1 MPIKGIISLPGDKS
15 VSHRALMLASLSD
28 GACVINNISTGDD
41 VETTRKCLYQCGIKS
56 SKLGSSVEI
65 TGGTLSSPVQPLDC
79 GNSGT
84 TVRLM
89 AGLLSGQGLIVRLV
103 GDKSLSKRPMN
114 RIIEPLEKMGVT
126 IQSNNGFLPISI
138 NSGDVQSIDYSPS
151 VSSAQVKSSILLAG
165 LGASGE
171 SIIREEIP
179 TRDHTELMLK
189 ELGANIN
196 QGENI
201 TINPLLKPLSSF
213 EMTIPGDP
221 SSASFFA
228 AAAAMIPNS
237 DLTIKNVLANPTRI
251 GFFSIMES
259 MGADI
264 TWKNLK
270 KVAGEFVG
278 DVHILCQPLNG
289 LHIMKEMIPSIIDE
303 IPIIA
308 VLATQA
314 NSPTIIEGAQELR
327 VKESD
332 RIKAICDNLK
342 SMGGDVIEKK
352 DGFIINP
359 PFILSPAKIQTFD
372 DHRIAMAFIIAGLLT
387 TKRNIL
393 DNQDCINISFPEF
406 NQILDQIYQ

>member
-28 GACVINNISTGDD
+28 GPCVINNISTGDD

-126 IQSNNGFLPISI
+126 IESNNGFLPISI
-138 NSGDVQSIDYSPS
+138 NPGDVQSIDYSPS

-171 SIIREEIP
+171 SIIREDIP

-342 SMGGDVIEKK
+342 SMGGDIIEKK

>member
-1 MPIKGIISLPGDKS
+1 
-15 VSHRALMLASLSD
+15 
-28 GACVINNISTGDD
+28 
-41 VETTRKCLYQCGIKS
+41 
-56 SKLGSSVEI
+56 
-65 TGGTLSSPVQPLDC
+65 
-79 GNSGT
+79 
-84 TVRLM
+84 
-89 AGLLSGQGLIVRLV
+89 
-103 GDKSLSKRPMN
+103 
-114 RIIEPLEKMGVT
+114 
-126 IQSNNGFLPISI
+126 
-138 NSGDVQSIDYSPS
+138 
-151 VSSAQVKSSILLAG
+151 
-165 LGASGE
+165 
-171 SIIREEIP
+171 
-179 TRDHTELMLK
+179 
-189 ELGANIN
+189 
-196 QGENI
+196 
-201 TINPLLKPLSSF
+201 
-213 EMTIPGDP
+213 MTIPGDP

-259 MGADI
+259 MGVDI

-342 SMGGDVIEKK
+342 SMGADVIEKK